1 MRHLWEQGSHVN
13 CLSFTNFSRIPVFF
27 WREMEVLSAWDK
39 IHQVIE
45 STIAEKI
52 NDTKK
57 EIRENLA
64 RAKNF
69 EIKFRVIFYCNDRHW
84 RQDMFPP
91 NSEIFLISPS
101 FLWFYI
107 LSRSATGE
115 VTVCNFQS
123 MKSPVELN
131 ILLSKFFCYISWLA
145 AALDDFQSR
154 PLRQILLTV

>member
-1 MRHLWEQGSHVN
+1 MRTRSPRKMSQFFKFLKN
-13 CLSFTNFSRIPVFF
+13 SRIF

-57 EIRENLA
+57 GIRENLA

-69 EIKFRVIFYCNDRHW
+69 EIKFRVIFYCNDRHFISRRW
-84 RQDMFPP
+84 GGAGRQDMFPP

-115 VTVCNFQS
+115 ATQFVIFNRWKVLWNLISFYQNSFVTS
-123 MKSPVELN
+123 
-131 ILLSKFFCYISWLA
+131 A
-145 AALDDFQSR
+145 D
-154 PLRQILLTV
+154 